1 MIENIDRETFGL
13 VLFIYLFFSIN
24 SRTGSESSIFSIFIQ
39 IAFTRRQLSRFHS
52 FASLPFTSF
61 EGDPRHFLSLTIRVE
76 IPMYRMRNSSII
88 ASSGIMR
95 FTV

>member
-39 IAFTRRQLSRFHS
+39 IAFTRRQLSRFH
-52 FASLPFTSF
+52 FFISLSFTSF